1 MVARAA
7 REQIRVGLKCHSH
20 SLIFYLSNYLL
31 QWEWLSFPRHADKGV
46 YACDRLKAGRIRPV
60 PSFKLILGFIFQL
73 ISDYSTSVCSCVGFT
88 CFATIPWLSNMNLS
102 TNVAESL
109 VNSSLFTVS
118 VSPLMIISASLAI
131 RAIEQRILSAAPIAD
146 SFFPKITFVL
156 GRQGTAQL
164 VQMTLAKDVW
174 RISTCCAQDAISNL
188 GWVHVA
194 FEAI

>member
-1 MVARAA
+1 M
-7 REQIRVGLKCHSH
+7 
-20 SLIFYLSNYLL
+20 
-31 QWEWLSFPRHADKGV
+31 

-60 PSFKLILGFIFQL
+60 PSFKLILGFIFKL
-73 ISDYSTSVCSCVGFT
+73 ISDYFTSVCSCFGFT
-88 CFATIPWLSNMNLS
+88 CFATIAWLSNMNLS

-118 VSPLMIISASLAI
+118 VSSLMIVSASLAV
-131 RAIEQRILSAAPIAD
+131 RAIEQRILGAAPITD

-156 GRQGTAQL
+156 GRQRTAQL

-188 GWVHVA
+188 G
-194 FEAI
+194 